1 MQAVA
6 QLPDDLAAMPPGPE
20 LAAVL
25 GAVDLSVV
33 PNDRMLEV
41 LTAQHRQLCHDQA
54 RMAATLAELGRCT
67 GGTQPGQVARLAAL
81 DRYAPDETRA
91 ALRWT
96 RTAAEFEHD
105 LADTVVHT
113 MPALFTAWLDGALDR
128 PRVLVFHR
136 YLTDLA
142 AEQITAICRT
152 AVPRAPRLT
161 TGQLAVLLRRMV
173 LAVDPAA
180 AERWYRKG
188 VRERNVV
195 AVMDPDGTVTLS
207 GNGLPADEAEAA
219 CGRLQD
225 LADAAKRAGHPG
237 LIGQIRCDLYLGML
251 DGRFHGMDTDRLITT
266 LITQYRPDG
275 PGTATAARTAATSTA
290 TGAPSTDPSLADA
303 TVVPAAPSGPAAP
316 ATGRTPT
323 GPATIGPAAA
333 GPAAAGPAAA
343 GPAAAGPAA
352 AGPAAAGPAA
362 AGPAAAGSPTG
373 GSPAAGPPTTASP
386 TAGSAT
392 AGSPAAHPGD
402 NPTAGPT
409 AAPTGIE
416 IRVALSTLLGHDEHP
431 GEIPGL
437 GLLTAPA
444 TRARVAQQRRAQ
456 WRFAVTDTTGR
467 LLSEGL
473 TRRRPGSVGD
483 HPVRRDGPAGG
494 IVEIHVPA
502 TLLHQL
508 QSDGVGEWAG
518 VVADIA
524 ARHARRDDHLADL
537 DAHPARRF
545 PTAALRRHTEI
556 RDRTCTFPGC
566 RRRAHT
572 SHTDHTRDH
581 ARGGATIAANTGPA
595 CGHDHDVKHRGGW
608 QLHQPE
614 PGRFVWRSPLGG
626 QYRTGGGFLLPELPE
641 AHPVDLGPHFD
652 QPTRRAEG
660 PILQPLRRVEPPRP
674 PPRAD
679 LPDEPPF

>member
-1 MQAVA
+1 MQAVVE
-6 QLPDDLAAMPPGPE
+6 LPDDLAALPPGPE

-25 GAVDLSVV
+25 GAVRLSSV
-33 PNDRMLEV
+33 PNDRMLEI

-54 RMAATLAELGRCT
+54 RMAATLAELGRCA
-67 GGTQPGQVARLAAL
+67 GGTRPGQVARLGAT

-105 LADTVVHT
+105 VADTVVHT
-113 MPALFTAWLDGALDR
+113 MPALFSAWLDGALDR

-142 AEQITAICRT
+142 AEQVAAICRT
-152 AVPRAPRLT
+152 AVPRAPTLT

-225 LADAAKRAGHPG
+225 LADVAKRAGHPG
-237 LIGQIRCDLYLGML
+237 LIGQIRCDLFLGML
-251 DGRFHGMDTDRLITT
+251 DGRFHGMSTDRLITT
-266 LITQYRPDG
+266 LIAQYRPDG
-275 PGTATAARTAATSTA
+275 PGTAAVARAAAAPMT
-290 TGAPSTDPSLADA
+290 TGTPTTGTPTTDPSLSGAA
-303 TVVPAAPSGPAAP
+303 VVPAAPSGTTTPEP
-316 ATGRTPT
+316 ATGLTPT
-323 GPATIGPAAA
+323 G
-333 GPAAAGPAAA
+333 
-343 GPAAAGPAA
+343 
-352 AGPAAAGPAA
+352 
-362 AGPAAAGSPTG
+362 
-373 GSPAAGPPTTASP
+373 SP
-386 TAGSAT
+386 TAGSPT
-392 AGSPAAHPGD
+392 TRPGD
-402 NPTAGPT
+402 AAAAGPT
-409 AAPTGIE
+409 RTRAGIE
-416 IRVALSTLLGHDEHP
+416 IRVALSTLLGRDEHP

-437 GLLTAPA
+437 GLLTAAA

-456 WRFAVTDTTGR
+456 WRFAVTDTAGR
-467 LLSEGL
+467 LLSEGV
-473 TRRRPGSVGD
+473 TRRRPGSVGG
-483 HPVRRDGPAGG
+483 HPVRRDGPPGG

-502 TLLHQL
+502 PLLHQL
-508 QSDGVGEWAG
+508 QGDGAGEWAG

-524 ARHARRDDHLADL
+524 TRHARRDDHLADL

-556 RDRTCTFPGC
+556 RDRTCVFPGC
-566 RRRAHT
+566 RRRAHA

-581 ARGGATIAANTGPA
+581 ARGGATVAANTGPA
-595 CGHDHDVKHRGGW
+595 CAHDHDVKHGGGW
-608 QLHQPE
+608 RLDQPE
-614 PGRFVWRSPLGG
+614 PGTFVWRSPLGG

-641 AHPVDLGPHFD
+641 PHPVDLGPHFD
-652 QPTRRAEG
+652 RPTRRVLG
-660 PILQPLRRVEPPRP
+660 PILQSRRRVEPPRP
-674 PPRAD
+674 PPAPRPE
-679 LPDEPPF
+679 LPDDPPF